1 MNINMNIILEA
12 LNKAIELVITID
24 ESLFE
29 ILILSFK
36 VSGISLLL
44 SCLLGLP
51 LGTLLA
57 IKNFWGRNSVLILF
71 NTMMGLPPVVVG
83 LIVYLIVS
91 RSGPLGWLG
100 ILYTPTAMIIAQMIL
115 ITPIIVSLTAQIIE
129 EISQEYKNLF
139 VSLVVPSHKAIM
151 AYLYDAR
158 YSILT
163 VILAGF
169 GRAISEVG
177 AVIIVGGNIDEVTR
191 VMTTT
196 IALET
201 YKGNL
206 SLALALGIILLFIAL
221 ITNFLLITIKMN
233 AKRHMYV

>member
-1 MNINMNIILEA
+1 MNIIQEA
-12 LNKAIELVITID
+12 LIKALDLVITFD

-29 ILILSFK
+29 ILLLSFK

-44 SCLLGLP
+44 SCFIGLP

-83 LIVYLIVS
+83 LMVYLLVS

-129 EISQEYKNLF
+129 EISQEYKDFF

-177 AVIIVGGNIDEVTR
+177 AVIIVGGNIDHLTR

-201 YKGNL
+201 SKGNL
-206 SLALALGIILLFIAL
+206 SLALALGIILLLIAL
-221 ITNFLLITIKMN
+221 VTNFVLITIKMN
-233 AKRHMYV
+233 AKRHMYA